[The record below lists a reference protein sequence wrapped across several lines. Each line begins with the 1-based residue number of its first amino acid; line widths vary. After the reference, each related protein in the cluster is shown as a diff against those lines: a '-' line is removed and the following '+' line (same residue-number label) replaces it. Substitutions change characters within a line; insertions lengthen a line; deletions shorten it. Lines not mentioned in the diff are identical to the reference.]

1 MTDFL
6 NTYELYH
13 HGVIGQKWGVRRYQY
28 QDGSLTPEGLKRY
41 SRGDVHRIKREF
53 KKEAYKENREQGMGV
68 IKSYMNAGKE
78 ATKKT
83 IEVVGEKRYSQVKA
97 QDTAIGIGAA
107 LATAYLAAS
116 IGNNIEMHKLSNAG
130 WNENWDNAW
139 KSKFGPQYGQKL
151 ADKYRNTK
159 ASDIPTRFREF
170 DDLSNLAKNRSK
182 LKSKIYLNPF
192 DSITTKAKNAK
203 NSKK

>member
-1 MTDFL
+1 MSDFL
-6 NTYELYH
+6 AHY
-13 HGVIGQKWGVRRYQY
+13 GVQGQKWGVRRYQY

-53 KKEAYKENREQGMGV
+53 KEEAYKANREQGMGI

-78 ATKKT
+78 AAQKT
-83 IEVVGEKRYSQVKA
+83 IDVVGKQRYNQVKA
-97 QDTAIGIGAA
+97 QDTAIGIGAT
-107 LATAYLAAS
+107 LVTAYLAAS
-116 IGNNIEMHKLSNAG
+116 VGNNIEMHKGTNKG

-139 KSKFGPQYGQKL
+139 KSKFGPEYGQKL

-170 DDLSNLAKNRSK
+170 DDLSNLAKNRGK
-182 LKSKIYLNPF
+182 LKSKIYLNPL
-192 DSITTKAKNAK
+192 DSVLIKAK

>member
-1 MTDFL
+1 MNDFL

-13 HGVIGQKWGVRRYQY
+13 HGIVGQKWGVRRYQY
-28 QDGSLTPEGLKRY
+28 QDGSLTAEGKQRY

-53 KKEAYKENREQGMGV
+53 KKEAYQKNRSEGQGV

-78 ATKKT
+78 AAQKT
-83 IEVVGEKRYSQVKA
+83 IDVVGKQRYNQVKA
-97 QDTAIGIGAA
+97 QDTAIGVGAA
-107 LATAYLAAS
+107 LVTAYLAAS
-116 IGNNIEMHKLSNAG
+116 VGNNIEMHKGANKR

-139 KSKFGPQYGQKL
+139 KSTFGPEYGQKL

-170 DDLSNLAKNRSK
+170 DYLSNLAKDRSK
-182 LKSKIYLNPF
+182 LKSKIYLNPL
-192 DSITTKAKNAK
+192 DSVMIKAKNAK